1 MAIDPLHVYHTR
13 SREHVRKIQKLV
25 NEARKPTVL
34 PKDIDHADVVP
45 AQMAAASAGIGDN
58 LAEALI
64 DVNTRSNPTARSW
77 VDGLRTDIV
86 NGDGDIEPE
95 LAFADVPLNAAA
107 SMGQLDNPLEL
118 AAATGDQIGDSPAS
132 GVSAHRL
139 MFTGA
144 V

>member
-25 NEARKPTVL
+25 AEARKPTVL

-45 AQMAAASAGIGDN
+45 AQLAASAAGVGDN

-64 DVNTRSNPTARSW
+64 DVHTRSNPTARSW
-77 VDGLRTDIV
+77 VDGLRQDIV

-107 SMGQLDNPLEL
+107 SMGKIDNPLDL
-118 AAATGDQIGDSPAS
+118 AESTSQQIGGSPAS

-139 MFTGA
+139 IFTGA

>member
-25 NEARKPTVL
+25 AEVREPSVL

-45 AQMAAASAGIGDN
+45 AQLAAASAGVGDN

-77 VDGLRTDIV
+77 VDGLRQDIV
-86 NGDGDIEPE
+86 NGDGDIEPG
-95 LAFADVPLNAAA
+95 LAFADVRLNGAE
-107 SMGQLDNPLEL
+107 SIGKVENPLDL
-118 AAATGDQIGDSPAS
+118 AAATSQQIGSAQTS
-132 GVSAHRL
+132 GVAAHRL
-139 MFTGA
+139 IFTGA